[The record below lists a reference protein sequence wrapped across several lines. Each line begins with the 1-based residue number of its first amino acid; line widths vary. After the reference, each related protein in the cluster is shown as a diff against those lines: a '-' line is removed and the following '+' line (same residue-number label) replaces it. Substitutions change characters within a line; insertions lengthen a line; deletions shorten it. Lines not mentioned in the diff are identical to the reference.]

1 MNRLAAPGLSIRS
14 RTMRVVMT
22 TTLLALLLS
31 ATALLVYELRTYR
44 ANWAQD
50 VQTQADLVAQ
60 ASVTA
65 LSFNDPRVAR
75 ENLALLRLRPQIEA
89 AAIYDARG
97 QRFATYAAQG
107 QAELPAALPG
117 PVADED
123 LRDERLEV
131 RQPIVQQGET
141 LGVVVVRAHYEVH
154 ARLLDYVL
162 ILGAVTLT
170 SLLLAAL
177 VASRLQRTI
186 TDPIV
191 AVSNVA
197 REVVQRRNYALRA
210 PKVHQDEV
218 GTLVDAFNDMLREL
232 GGQAQA
238 LQAAD
243 RRKDEFLAT
252 LAHEL
257 RNPLAPVSTALAI
270 LERGDTDSATQARLV
285 AVMQRQLRQLV
296 RLIDDLMEVSRIST
310 GRMTLRIERLD
321 LVTVLRTAVESVTQA
336 LLERGHRLLVQWP
349 APIWVDADRTRL
361 AQVFA
366 NLLGNAAKY
375 TDPGGVIELRFML
388 QPGVVVVNVADSG
401 IGIAP
406 EMQSEVFEMFVQV
419 DHSLERGRTGL
430 GVGLPLARQLT
441 QLQGGTLTLRSAGLG
456 QGSTFS
462 VQLPRQA
469 PPPPAPEAVRRAVPA
484 VHRALAVLLA
494 DDNRDFTDSLALALR
509 GAGHDVRV
517 AYDGQSALSAAR
529 AGALDVGLFD
539 IGMPELDGYRLATE
553 VRSHAGAGCLLVAI
567 TGWGQQADQ
576 DRAHDAG
583 FDAHLVKPV
592 DVDALL
598 HLLAAHAARRPASS
612 SSP

>member
-1 MNRLAAPGLSIRS
+1 MNRLGAPGLSIRRRS
-14 RTMRVVMT
+14 MRVVMT
-22 TTLLALLLS
+22 TTLLALLMS

-44 ANWAQD
+44 TNWTKD

-65 LSFNDPRVAR
+65 LSFDDPRVAR

-89 AAIYDARG
+89 AAIYDAQGR
-97 QRFATYAAQG
+97 RFAAYAAPG
-107 QAELPAALPG
+107 QTELPPLLPG
-117 PVADED
+117 PDADQD
-123 LRDERLEV
+123 FRNERLEV

-141 LGVVVVRAHYEVH
+141 LGLVVVRAHYEVQ
-154 ARLLDYVL
+154 ARFLDYLL
-162 ILGAVTLT
+162 ILGAVTLA

-191 AVSNVA
+191 AVAHVA

-270 LERGDTDSATQARLV
+270 LERGDADSATQARLV
-285 AVMQRQLRQLV
+285 AVMQRQVRQLV

-310 GRMTLRIERLD
+310 GRMALRIERLD

-375 TDPGGVIELRFML
+375 TDPGGVIELRFAL
-388 QPGVVVVNVADSG
+388 QPGVVVVSVADNG

-441 QLQGGTLTLRSAGLG
+441 QLQGGTLSLRSAGLG

-469 PPPPAPEAVRRAVPA
+469 PPPPAPEMARPA
-484 VHRALAVLLA
+484 APVARRALAVLVA
-494 DDNRDFTDSLALALR
+494 DDNRDFSDSLALALR
-509 GAGHDVRV
+509 SAGHEVRV
-517 AYDGQSALSAAR
+517 AYDGQSALDTAR
-529 AGALDVGLFD
+529 AAPLDAGLFD
-539 IGMPELDGYRLATE
+539 IGMPGLDGYRLATE
-553 VRSHAGAGCLLVAI
+553 VRSHAGRDCLLVAI
-567 TGWGQQADQ
+567 TGWGQQSDQ
-576 DRAHDAG
+576 ERAHDAG

-598 HLLAAHAARRPASS
+598 RLLAAHAARRPASS